1 MPKELEDWRP
11 SPEREHA
18 DTAMQQILAEAVGKL
33 EPEYRIV
40 LRDVEELSRQ
50 DTQEAMGITMVRDRV
65 GQSSLR
71 THCSNR
77 VLILARC
84 PFGQ

>member
-1 MPKELEDWRP
+1 MPRESEDWRP
-11 SPEREHA
+11 SPEREYA
-18 DTAMQQILAEAVGKL
+18 DTEMQQILAEAVEKS

-40 LRDVEELSRQ
+40 LRDVEELSTE
-50 DTQEAMGITMVRDRV
+50 DTEEALGITVVRDRV

-71 THCSNR
+71 THRSNR